1 MKTKVAISWQD
12 FEDMAHKL
20 IKDIRSSK
28 IKFDGIYGIP
38 RGGLI
43 LAVYLSHQLNLP
55 ILAAPTKNTLIV
67 DDISDEGKTLSS
79 YKNRKIATLYST
91 SWTNVVP
98 NWYVREKPTKDTW
111 LIFPWENKETEKNYD
126 DTVKRNNEKRKKI
139 R

>member
-1 MKTKVAISWQD
+1 MKTKVKISWQD

-20 IKDIRSSK
+20 IKDIKSSK
-28 IKFDGIYGIP
+28 NKFDGIYGIP

-55 ILAAPTKNTLIV
+55 ILAAPTKDTLIV

-91 SWTNVVP
+91 SWTTVVP
-98 NWYVREKPTKDTW
+98 NWYARKKSSRDIW
-111 LIFPWENKETEKNYD
+111 LIFPWENQETEKNYD
-126 DTVKRNNEKRKKI
+126 NTMKPSKKEKR
-139 R
+139 